1 MSAFPLRIAPRP
13 SRFLGLAL
21 AVAHAGAVLL
31 LWAAAAPDW
40 ASIAGTVLLGVSF
53 GFHWLRDA
61 RLRLPR
67 SVVSLE
73 LTRERDA
80 GLRCELTLRDGRRV
94 AGRVLGSS
102 VALPWLVVL
111 GVRPNS
117 SRRSRRLALLP
128 DALPREDHR
137 ALRVALRW
145 AYANDALRD
154 PAAGRSN

>member
-1 MSAFPLRIAPRP
+1 MIAFPLRLALRP
-13 SRFLGLAL
+13 SRLLGVAL
-21 AVAHAGAVLL
+21 AVAHAGAALV

-40 ASIAGTVLLGVSF
+40 ASIAGTVVLGVSF

-67 SVVSLE
+67 SVVALAF
-73 LTRERDA
+73 TRDRET
-80 GLRCELTLRDGRRV
+80 GLRCEFTLRDGRRIG
-94 AGRVLGSS
+94 GRVLGSS

-111 GVRPNS
+111 GVRPDA

-128 DALPREDHR
+128 DALAREEHR
-137 ALRVALRW
+137 ALRVVLRW